1 MMIKITQT
9 VFVRLFHALNLIALV
24 AMIGSGLEIY
34 AANPVFGGR
43 GGWPGPEFLRLGGW
57 LAGGRHL
64 HFFFMWLFALNL
76 LVYGVYVIISR
87 HWQRRY
93 PGQKDLKAILKKA
106 NPKRVNYAWHRLT
119 LLALIVVLLLSLY
132 TGLGMYKPVQFAWIV
147 DSIGGD
153 WMALRI
159 SHFLPVVVLP
169 ILALIHIWRG
179 YQAGG
184 FALLQSIVFDG
195 YRRGPRSAKSP
206 SEAKEIS

>member
-1 MMIKITQT
+1 MIKITQSL
-9 VFVRLFHALNLIALV
+9 FVRLFHALNLIALV

-76 LVYGVYVIISR
+76 LNYGVYVFMSR

-93 PGQKDLKAILKKA
+93 PGKKDLKCIVKKA

-119 LLALIVVLLLSLY
+119 LLALIVMLLLGLY

-147 DSIGGD
+147 SSLGGD

-159 SHFLPVVVLP
+159 AHLLPVLVLP
-169 ILALIHIWRG
+169 ILAVIHVWRG
-179 YQAGG
+179 YQVGG
-184 FALLQSIVFDG
+184 FTLLQSILFDA
-195 YRRGPRSAKSP
+195 YRRCPQPPKP
-206 SEAKEIS
+206 TSEVQEIS